1 MPPLLLRQ
9 SMVLL
14 AAVSALI
21 AGGCKKD
28 EVKPDDSP
36 AAQSAPA
43 VTAPAAA
50 VTYTCCNFHYNG
62 DWINDGNYAQLPM
75 IPAGTP
81 IKLKSIDHY
90 IAYVDI
96 DGKKYRLGLDY
107 GRTAETTEQ
116 WANKLIVKDDPKAR
130 LAAWSPSVRKAIQ
143 GGQIMLGMS
152 KDQVIMALGYPMTSE
167 NPRLDAPYWRYWWS
181 SWGEYKVHWNG
192 VGRVREVTGHPET
205 VANMLAQGYA
215 APEPAPASAT
225 PAVKTTTTKPGST
238 KKGVT
243 KDAKS
248 K

>member
-1 MPPLLLRQ
+1 MSSP
-9 SMVLL
+9 VLKRSL
-14 AAVSALI
+14 VALVAAAAVV

-28 EVKPDDSP
+28 EVKPD
-36 AAQSAPA
+36 AAAP
-43 VTAPAAA
+43 APAAA
-50 VTYTCCNFHYNG
+50 APAPALPAAYTCCNFHYNG

-81 IKLKSIDHY
+81 IKLNSIDRY
-90 IAYVDI
+90 IAYVEI
-96 DGKKYRLGLDY
+96 DGRKYRLGLDY

-130 LAAWSPSVRKAIQ
+130 LATYAPAVRKAIQ
-143 GGQIMLGMS
+143 NGQVMIGMT
-152 KDQVIMALGYPMTSE
+152 KEQVIMSLGYPITSE

-181 SWGEYKVHWNG
+181 SFGEYKIHWNG
-192 VGRVREVTGHPET
+192 AGRVKEVTGHPET
-205 VANMLAQGYA
+205 VGYMLAQGHA
-215 APEPAPASAT
+215 APEAASAPT
-225 PAVKTTTTKPGST
+225 PAAKNSATKPAST